1 MARDVQ
7 TYLKTHGL
15 EKLTETYF
23 IKASRHKEFS
33 NLVCLKYHQIDS
45 PMAEFT
51 VQQSRGIILDEAS
64 DWAVVSYSYSKF
76 FNYGEGHAATIDWQ
90 TAKVYDKLD
99 GSLMVLYPYQGKWH
113 VQSSGTADASG
124 KVYPR
129 DISFKELFW
138 ETWEKLTYV
147 LPPVMPYSFSFE
159 MLTPF
164 NRIVVPQAESRL
176 ILHGVRNLETLQE
189 EDPATWASKHS
200 WEAVKTY
207 SFHSWEELLE
217 ASHALKPEI
226 GEGYIVC
233 DGTFNRV
240 KVKSPQ
246 YVALHQ
252 LKDSLSPKRVLEVVL
267 ANEGDEVL
275 VYFPELREPFTEIR
289 GRIDSL
295 LQTIEKAY
303 EANKDAPDQKTFA
316 LAVKDLPYSGVL
328 FSLRANKVK
337 TASEGLRQVHLDKV
351 ASLIRLEDLGEFL
364 F

>member
-1 MARDVQ
+1 MARELQ
-7 TYLKTHGL
+7 TYLRTHGL
-15 EKLTETYF
+15 EKLSETF
-23 IKASRHKEFS
+23 AIKASRHKETP

-45 PMAEFT
+45 PMGELVA
-51 VQQSRGIILDEAS
+51 QQARGVILDEAK

-76 FNYGEGHAATIDWQ
+76 FNYGEGHATPIDWA

-99 GSLMVLYPYQGKWH
+99 GSLMVLYPYQGKWQ

-124 KVYPR
+124 KIGAKDMTFR
-129 DISFKELFW
+129 DLFW
-138 ETWEKLTYV
+138 QTWQDLGYG
-147 LPPVMPYSFSFE
+147 LPPVLPYSLSFE
-159 MLTPF
+159 LLSPL
-164 NRIVVPQAESRL
+164 NRIVVPQNGARL

-189 EDPATWASKHS
+189 EDPMLWAQKHN
-200 WEAVKTY
+200 WEAIRTY
-207 SFHSWEELLE
+207 TFHAWEDLLKASELLE
-217 ASHALKPEI
+217 PHV

-275 VYFPELREPFTEIR
+275 VYFPELREPFMQIR
-289 GRIDSL
+289 ERVDAL

-303 EANKDAPDQKTFA
+303 EANKEASDQKTFA
-316 LAVKDLPYSGVL
+316 LAVKDLPFSGVL
-328 FSLRANKVK
+328 FNLRASKVK
-337 TASEGLRQVHLDKV
+337 TASEGLRQLHLDKV
-351 ASLIRLEDLGEFL
+351 ASLVRLEDFGELL

>member
-1 MARDVQ
+1 MARELQ
-7 TYLKTHGL
+7 TYLRMHGL
-15 EKLTETYF
+15 EKLSETF
-23 IKASRHKEFS
+23 AIKASRHKETP

-45 PMAEFT
+45 PMGELVA
-51 VQQSRGIILDEAS
+51 QQARGLVLDEAN
-64 DWAVVSYSYSKF
+64 DWAIVSCSYSKF

-124 KVYPR
+124 KIGAK
-129 DISFKELFW
+129 DMSFRELFW
-138 ETWEKLTYV
+138 QTWQDLDYA
-147 LPPVMPYSFSFE
+147 LPPVTPYSLSFE
-159 MLTPF
+159 ILSPL
-164 NRIVVPQAESRL
+164 NRIVVPQNETRL

-189 EDPATWASKHS
+189 ENPIVWAERYN
-200 WEAVKTY
+200 WEAIRTY
-207 SFHSWEELLE
+207 TFHSWEDLLQASELLE
-217 ASHALKPEI
+217 PHV

-233 DGTFNRV
+233 DATFNRI

-275 VYFPELREPFTEIR
+275 VYFPELREPFMQIR
-289 GRIDSL
+289 ERVDAL
-295 LQTIEKAY
+295 LQKVEKAY
-303 EANKDAPDQKTFA
+303 EANKDAPDQKSFA

-337 TASEGLRQVHLDKV
+337 TVSEGLRQIHLDKV
-351 ASLIRLEDLGEFL
+351 ASLVSLEDLGEFL